1 MGIRGPLLVYL
12 TQSLKNHAARP
23 AVGNTVGDSFR
34 VRRGLVQGCPLS
46 PLLFNLFI
54 DDLFRDAAGVEVPA
68 GQRGGGAALSIADL
82 KYADDVVA
90 LASSRA
96 DLQTRLDTVGQW
108 CLDNG
113 MQLGAAK
120 CGVMVVGKSERAT
133 RGRHARLV
141 EASERWCIVDG
152 AWRGPSPLVPVV
164 ERYTYLGVEINGSL
178 DLKAS
183 ARARAAKAQRVA
195 NMLSP
200 VLRDRRIPRPER
212 VLVAKA
218 FLVPVVMYGAELWG
232 GRRDVVRPLELL
244 LNRVWC
250 MVLGVP
256 RTSSLFCARHAARTR
271 SARAASFMAS
281 ARAMAKWRAM
291 KSWVGAFVT
300 APFRRRAGAGAW
312 VWSQSVSRSL
322 RAVDRTGATTA
333 AVLAG
338 EVAVAKRKAAA
349 AAERAEVKADRSA
362 HGSWWRE
369 YDLDGTVSE
378 ARMLAVAG
386 AGELVSNWALRHVDR
401 MRAGVFNTTQ
411 RLARCGFVPE
421 RWRAQCPYCLQGV
434 PEDLAHF
441 LLECPEWSEAR
452 KKFIM
457 PVLRRADCS
466 AWLGVADRRLDL
478 VYILLGGKRGKR
490 SALSL
495 ARRAKDKA
503 EKAKAKAD
511 KAAAGGGEGVVAG
524 VVAGVVD
531 VAAVGAGGLGAGG
544 HGVRAR
550 CGWARPW
557 GSGQEPLLLWP
568 ELPGRAR
575 SLPGGG
581 VVRPHRP
588 GAPPEPTPP
597 HRWHGRAG
605 CSWWAS
611 SSVRFFVNGHIT
623 SRRIWRLVP
632 AATVGMTT
640 VVAPTVGR

>member
-1 MGIRGPLLVYL
+1 
-12 TQSLKNHAARP
+12 
-23 AVGNTVGDSFR
+23 
-34 VRRGLVQGCPLS
+34 
-46 PLLFNLFI
+46 
-54 DDLFRDAAGVEVPA
+54 
-68 GQRGGGAALSIADL
+68 
-82 KYADDVVA
+82 
-90 LASSRA
+90 
-96 DLQTRLDTVGQW
+96 
-108 CLDNG
+108 
-113 MQLGAAK
+113 
-120 CGVMVVGKSERAT
+120 
-133 RGRHARLV
+133 
-141 EASERWCIVDG
+141 
-152 AWRGPSPLVPVV
+152 
-164 ERYTYLGVEINGSL
+164 
-178 DLKAS
+178 
-183 ARARAAKAQRVA
+183 
-195 NMLSP
+195 
-200 VLRDRRIPRPER
+200 
-212 VLVAKA
+212 
-218 FLVPVVMYGAELWG
+218 
-232 GRRDVVRPLELL
+232 
-244 LNRVWC
+244 

-466 AWLGVADRRLDL
+466 AWLGVADRRLILGSKCSARRVPRSVSQVTMADLDL
-478 VYILLGGKRGKR
+478 VYILLGGKRSKR

-511 KAAAGGGEGVVAG
+511 KAAGRGGEGVVAG

-531 VAAVGAGGLGAGG
+531 VAAVGAGGLQLGAGG
-544 HGVRAR
+544 HGVPGHAAAGRGRGGQDKSLCSSGLNFLVALGRYLGAVWSDRTAR
-550 CGWARPW
+550 GP
-557 GSGQEPLLLWP
+557 PLSRRHLIGGMA
-568 ELPGRAR
+568 ELVA
-575 SLPGGG
+575 PGGLP
-581 VVRPHRP
+581 VR
-588 GAPPEPTPP
+588 
-597 HRWHGRAG
+597 
-605 CSWWAS
+605 
-611 SSVRFFVNGHIT
+611 
-623 SRRIWRLVP
+623 
-632 AATVGMTT
+632 
-640 VVAPTVGR
+640 